1 MNWFVLEFYLFYFI
15 MQSVIVHFLRKWL
28 LSNTITVLKEENF
41 VLFKLII
48 DRHEIGLWTHP
59 LWRRLCKQ
67 INSFRWLSL
76 KISNST
82 WLMTLKAPLR
92 TIVKRFLQFI
102 KSVCQKLQNRQENFV
117 IFKFFSSFDPKWLFH
132 SGTLFIKSVLDW
144 EHRGKPDRKIWR
156 KKGK

>member
-15 MQSVIVHFLRKWL
+15 MQSVKSISYENDIYDTETLYF
-28 LSNTITVLKEENF
+28 KEENF

-92 TIVKRFLQFI
+92 TIVKQFLQFN
-102 KSVCQKLQNRQENFV
+102 KSVCHNRLENFV
-117 IFKFFSSFDPKWLFH
+117 IFNFFLHLTPNGCFTVAHFLLNLF
-132 SGTLFIKSVLDW
+132 
-144 EHRGKPDRKIWR
+144 
-156 KKGK
+156 

>member
-15 MQSVIVHFLRKWL
+15 MQSVKSISYENDIYDAETLYF
-28 LSNTITVLKEENF
+28 KEENF

-82 WLMTLKAPLR
+82 WLMTLKTPLR

-117 IFKFFSSFDPKWLFH
+117 IFNFFSSFDPKWLFH

-144 EHRGKPDRKIWR
+144 EHRG
-156 KKGK
+156 